1 MSTREQHQSEFLG
14 AYVLGALDEVE
25 AHAVEQ
31 HVALCDACR
40 TELDELTELRDVLGE
55 VPPEAFLDGPPDDGD
70 LLLHRTLRQVRAEKA
85 AGRGGRTLIV
95 AAASVVAVAIA
106 LGGGVLI
113 GKGATSPQV
122 VALPPPT
129 IAPPTTTVVP
139 GTKVV
144 SGSAGGTRL
153 TATVIPAVGWVRVN
167 VSVVGLPVGQKCQL
181 IVTSKSGQ
189 TEVAGSWLVTAK
201 GSKSGTNLDGAAL
214 IAPDQVK
221 SVEVRN
227 FDGQTFVAA
236 SV

>member
-14 AYVLGALDEVE
+14 AYVLGALDEIE
-25 AHAVEQ
+25 ARAVEQ
-31 HVALCDACR
+31 HVAACDACR
-40 TELDELTELRDVLGE
+40 AELDELSALRDVLGE
-55 VPPEAFLDGPPDDGD
+55 VPPEAFLDGPPEDGD
-70 LLLHRTLRQVRAEKA
+70 LLLHRTLRQVRTEKA
-85 AGRGGRTLIV
+85 AGRGSRALMV

-122 VALPPPT
+122 VALPPPS
-129 IAPPTTTVVP
+129 ALPQTTVVP

-144 SGSAGGTRL
+144 SDTTDGMRM
-153 TATVIPAVGWVRVN
+153 TATVIPAAGWVRVN

-181 IVTSKSGQ
+181 IVTSKTGQ